1 MFDIKH
7 RKNTRESK
15 RITMID
21 SKNKTKVF
29 NIALIPNVKLMRK
42 KY

>member
-1 MFDIKH
+1 
-7 RKNTRESK
+7 
-15 RITMID
+15 MID